1 MNKQELLGDI
11 KKIPNFKK
19 RDIYVMKEH
28 NDIMLGNAEPVMKEE
43 RLIGITEENNYP
55 LISTVSKGYQILQ
68 FKDLYE
74 PIVNHFDEVNG
85 ELFYHFGSSVMSL
98 FPEGDNFKTDDGKP
112 IGLIVSN
119 SVNKALAININ
130 FCIGVGKRKVML
142 PKKIS
147 SFRKLHLGNVG
158 QLVSDYQRFIVD
170 VKQLWRIVMEKFNR
184 DLTEDDVKNVIA
196 QLKLGN
202 RYADEVRKTFSVVEG
217 LKLWDLFMEVVDM
230 ISESTY
236 RKEENR
242 INKLKKVSEVMYTYA
257 VAEAL

>member
-1 MNKQELLGDI
+1 MNKQELLEEI

-19 RDIYVMKEH
+19 RDIYVKRNEG
-28 NDIMLGNAEPVMKEE
+28 DITPNEEYKEE
-43 RLIGITEENNYP
+43 RLIGITEENAYP

-74 PIVNHFDEVNG
+74 PIINHFDEVNG
-85 ELFYHFGSSVMSL
+85 ELFYHFGSSVLSL

-184 DLTEDDVKNVIA
+184 DLTEDDEIGRAHV
-196 QLKLGN
+196 
-202 RYADEVRKTFSVVEG
+202 
-217 LKLWDLFMEVVDM
+217 
-230 ISESTY
+230 
-236 RKEENR
+236 
-242 INKLKKVSEVMYTYA
+242 
-257 VAEAL
+257 